1 MLIILHMFRGIKNSE
16 DKFPHSQVLDGFIGE
31 KRQSILYQYLKVE
44 ACWRLSFIK
53 NSSNMYRYIEGR
65 DH

>member
-1 MLIILHMFRGIKNSE
+1 MFRGIKNAE
-16 DKFPHSQVLDGFIGE
+16 DKFPHSRVLDGFIGE

-44 ACWRLSFIK
+44 VCWRLSFIE